1 MAVDLDSL
9 QNKLAA
15 LADLGVKKAMVKG
28 AEEAEAFV
36 SYADIVSIIM
46 KKAVIEARQGAP
58 CGIGVRVV
66 VDGKVGFAA
75 TSGTDE
81 AQMGQV
87 AEEAVAVARIRP
99 LDPDFKHLPDHVKRS
114 SRDGIID
121 DRVIEFSEKD
131 ALNEVNTLAKRTF
144 EHDKRIKSLWG
155 NVGVWRG
162 AFAVANS
169 RGTTSSAK
177 GAYIDVGIY
186 CIAVKNGKQ
195 KTGSEFFLSRELA
208 DFSEVGAKGADRAV
222 KMLEAKPL
230 GKSLKITTIWEN
242 RSIGYLLGNMLRAAS
257 NARNV
262 QEGKS
267 YFKGK
272 IGEKVASNIV
282 TVVDDG
288 QLPEGLSTQKIDA
301 EGVPMQTTMLIEN
314 GVLKTYLYDSYAA
327 LRENKESTGNAKRQT
342 PNNNE
347 PFLRTPT
354 VSTTN
359 LVVKTDKKTLGKLI
373 AEVDKGI
380 LITDQVM
387 GVGHANTITGE
398 FSVVAPNAFLIE
410 KGEIVTPL
418 EPVTVA
424 GNFFHA
430 LKRVQEI
437 GCDTRLLEM
446 GKIPSI
452 VIRDLTVSG

>member
-1 MAVDLDSL
+1 MSVDLDLL

-15 LADLGVKKAMVKG
+15 LADLGVKKTLAKG

-36 SYADIVSIIM
+36 SYTDITSINVKTAI
-46 KKAVIEARQGAP
+46 IDARQGAP
-58 CGIGVRVV
+58 SGIGVRVV
-66 VDGKVGFAA
+66 VDGKVGFSA
-75 TSGTDE
+75 TSGIDE
-81 AQMGQV
+81 ARIGQV
-87 AEEAVAVARIRP
+87 AEEAVAVAQICP
-99 LDPDFKHLPDHVKRS
+99 LDPAFKHLPDPVKRY
-114 SRDGIID
+114 SRNGIID
-121 DRVIEFSEKD
+121 DRILEFSEKE
-131 ALNEVNTLAKRTF
+131 ALNEVNMLAKGTF
-144 EHDKRIKSLWG
+144 ERNKRVKSLWG
-155 NVGVWRG
+155 NVGVWKG

-169 RGTTSSAK
+169 RGIASSSK
-177 GAYIDVGIY
+177 GAFINAGIY
-186 CIAVKNGKQ
+186 CVAVKDGKQ
-195 KTGSEFFLSRELA
+195 KTGSESLLSRKLT
-208 DFSEVGAKGADRAV
+208 DFSEVGTKAADRAV

-230 GKSLKITTIWEN
+230 GKSLKTPTVWEN
-242 RSIGYLLGNMLRAAS
+242 TAIGYLFWNMLNTAS

-288 QLPEGLSTQKIDA
+288 QLPDGLSTQRIDA

-327 LRENKESTGNAKRQT
+327 LRENKKSTGNAKRQT
-342 PNNNE
+342 PSDE
-347 PFLRTPT
+347 PFLTTPT
-354 VSTTN
+354 VFTTN
-359 LVVKTDKKTLGKLI
+359 LVAKTGSKNLEELV
-373 AEVDKGI
+373 AEVDEGV
-380 LITDQVM
+380 LITDFVM
-387 GVGHANTITGE
+387 GVGHANPITGE
-398 FSVVAPNAFLIE
+398 FSVVAPSSFFVE

-430 LKRVQEI
+430 LKKIQAI
-437 GCDTRLLEM
+437 GCDTRLLEI

-452 VIRDLTVSG
+452 IIGDLTVSG